1 MPSGRTHDRITLI
14 LLPPIAGAS
23 FLVSGSGKL
32 TLLLL
37 ASYLFSGFL
46 FGPDLDIHSVQY
58 KRWGYLRWLWLPY
71 RSMIRHRGW
80 LSHGLLIGT
89 IFRLFYFGSFL
100 LLAAIVIIPILQSF
114 WGIDWDWRLWPQQAI
129 ALWQQYPRVAIA
141 IFLGLELGAMS
152 HSCSDWIGSA
162 YKRSRKV
169 AQKPV
174 KKKKR

>member
-14 LLPPIAGAS
+14 LLPPIAAAS

-71 RSMIRHRGW
+71 RSMIRHRSW
-80 LSHGLLIGT
+80 LSHGLLVGT

-100 LLAAIVIIPILQSF
+100 LLGAIIIIPILHNF
-114 WGIDWDWRLWPQQAI
+114 WGVSWDWRTWPEQAI
-129 ALWQQYPRVAIA
+129 ALLHHHPQGAIA

-169 AQKPV
+169 ARKQG

>member
-100 LLAAIVIIPILQSF
+100 LLAAIVII
-114 WGIDWDWRLWPQQAI
+114 WPQQAI

-169 AQKPV
+169 TRKPV